1 MARERTAGANVDKTA
16 VVTPIQRLSLPDD
29 VAQRIRQLIQSR
41 PYQAGDRLP
50 PISVLARDFGVGAP
64 TLREALKKLETVGV
78 VDIRHGSGVYVG
90 QMADSLVISN
100 PVYDGGV
107 SKKLLVDLI
116 EARIPI
122 ETTSVRLAA
131 ANGNET
137 DFAAMRALLAHA
149 GEHLDDAGILNQTN
163 LAFHRAI
170 AAASGNE
177 VIRQLLEVL
186 SNVFRHEQRVIL
198 DIHGGRAQDHREHE
212 AILDS
217 LVRRDVS
224 LASRLMHTHLE
235 GVRER
240 LLLWDPSDTPIA

>member
-1 MARERTAGANVDKTA
+1 VDKVA
-16 VVTPIQRLSLPDD
+16 SLSPILRQSLPDD
-29 VAQRIRQLIQSR
+29 VAQRIRQLIQAR

-50 PISVLARDFGVGAP
+50 PISAMARDFGVGAP

-100 PVYDGGV
+100 PIYDGGV

-131 ANGNET
+131 VNAT
-137 DFAAMRALLAHA
+137 DADFASMRALLGHA
-149 GEHLDDAGILNQTN
+149 GEHLDDAGVLNQTN

-198 DIHGGRAQDHREHE
+198 DIHGGRAQDHQEHV

-217 LVRRDVS
+217 LVQRDVS
-224 LASRLMHTHLE
+224 LASRLMHAHLE

-240 LLLWDPSDTPIA
+240 LLLWDPSKTPIA

>member
-1 MARERTAGANVDKTA
+1 MDKVAA
-16 VVTPIQRLSLPDD
+16 VSPILRQSLPDD
-29 VAQRIRQLIQSR
+29 VAQRIRQLIQAR
-41 PYQAGDRLP
+41 PYRAGDRLP
-50 PISVLARDFGVGAP
+50 PISAMARDFGVGAP

-90 QMADSLVISN
+90 QTPDSLVISN

-131 ANGNET
+131 ANAT
-137 DFAAMRALLAHA
+137 DEDLASMRALLAHA
-149 GEHLDDAGILNQTN
+149 GEHLDDAGVLNQTN
-163 LAFHRAI
+163 LAFHRGI

-198 DIHGGRAQDHREHE
+198 DIHGGRAQDHQEHL

-217 LVRRDVS
+217 LARRDVS
-224 LASRLMHTHLE
+224 LASRLMHAHLE

-240 LLLWDPSDTPIA
+240 LLLWDPSTTPIA